1 MDDQAAGKIIRQA
14 REQSD
19 LTQADLGEV
28 LHLSQQSISDREKGR
43 TGFKLSEVMQL
54 QSVLKV
60 KLFD

>member
-1 MDDQAAGKIIRQA
+1 MNDRDAGEIIRLA

-43 TGFKLSEVMQL
+43 TGFKLSEAIQL
-54 QSVLKV
+54 QGVLKV
-60 KLFD
+60 RLFD